1 MVFILSLFQM
11 MMLLIKQ
18 QKMSEIKILGIGI
31 QMRKMK
37 QIALFRHIR
46 L

>member
-1 MVFILSLFQM
+1 MVFILSLFRM
-11 MMLLIKQ
+11 MILLIKQ

-31 QMRKMK
+31 QIMQMK